1 MVVQL
6 VRCAVQQNSS
16 RLVDTDVTLGDS
28 TVRVSLEFEDNYF
41 TLIWDQVWSVDS
53 LEPLYI
59 IDPHLET
66 GAGDLFSLSWS
77 STLQTI
83 FVGCQN
89 TSLQWYNFQDAPAQ
103 SNLSPMATET
113 PSSSGLFTPSTII
126 ASRKAHKFFDSYP
139 QYEHKPA
146 DLNANNGTLKLSRR
160 GSPTSDLDFPPPR
173 EYLEIPISNVI
184 DSAHYG
190 YVYCMTILKND
201 ERVRLATGSGDET
214 VKVIFIK

>member
-1 MVVQL
+1 
-6 VRCAVQQNSS
+6 
-16 RLVDTDVTLGDS
+16 
-28 TVRVSLEFEDNYF
+28 
-41 TLIWDQVWSVDS
+41 
-53 LEPLYI
+53 
-59 IDPHLET
+59 LET

-103 SNLSPMATET
+103 SNSSPIAT
-113 PSSSGLFTPSTII
+113 PSSSGISTPTTII

-146 DLNANNGTLKLSRR
+146 DLNASNSTLKLSRR
-160 GSPTSDLDFPPPR
+160 GSPTSDSDFPRPR
-173 EYLEIPISNVI
+173 EYLKIPISNVI

-190 YVYCMTILKND
+190 YVYCMAILEND
-201 ERVRLATGSGDET
+201 EKVRLATGSGDET
-214 VKVIFIK
+214 VKVIFKQTP

>member
-1 MVVQL
+1 
-6 VRCAVQQNSS
+6 
-16 RLVDTDVTLGDS
+16 
-28 TVRVSLEFEDNYF
+28 
-41 TLIWDQVWSVDS
+41 
-53 LEPLYI
+53 
-59 IDPHLET
+59 LET

-89 TSLQWYNFQDAPAQ
+89 TSLQWYNFQDAPVQ
-103 SNLSPMATET
+103 SNSPPIATET
-113 PSSSGLFTPSTII
+113 PSSSGFSTPT
-126 ASRKAHKFFDSYP
+126 SRKAHKFFDSYP

-160 GSPTSDLDFPPPR
+160 GSPTPDSDFPRPR
-173 EYLEIPISNVI
+173 EYLKIPISNVI

-190 YVYCMTILKND
+190 YVYCMTIIIND

-214 VKVIFIK
+214 VKVIFKQTP

>member
-1 MVVQL
+1 
-6 VRCAVQQNSS
+6 
-16 RLVDTDVTLGDS
+16 
-28 TVRVSLEFEDNYF
+28 
-41 TLIWDQVWSVDS
+41 
-53 LEPLYI
+53 
-59 IDPHLET
+59 LET

-103 SNLSPMATET
+103 SNSPLIAET
-113 PSSSGLFTPSTII
+113 PSSSGLSTPTTNI

-146 DLNANNGTLKLSRR
+146 DLNANNGSPLKLSRR
-160 GSPTSDLDFPPPR
+160 GSPTLDSDFPRPR
-173 EYLEIPISNVI
+173 EYLKIPISNVI

-190 YVYCMTILKND
+190 YVYCTAIIKNN

-214 VKVIFIK
+214 VKVIFKQTP

>member
-1 MVVQL
+1 M
-6 VRCAVQQNSS
+6 
-16 RLVDTDVTLGDS
+16 
-28 TVRVSLEFEDNYF
+28 
-41 TLIWDQVWSVDS
+41 DS
-53 LEPLYI
+53 LEPLYV

-77 STLQTI
+77 STLHTI

-89 TSLQWYNFQDAPAQ
+89 TSLQWYNFQDASAQ
-103 SNLSPMATET
+103 SNLSPIFTET
-113 PSSSGLFTPSTII
+113 SSSGLSTPTAII

-146 DLNANNGTLKLSRR
+146 DLNANNGSLKPSRR
-160 GSPTSDLDFPPPR
+160 GSPTLDSDFLPPR
-173 EYLEIPISNVI
+173 QYLKIPISNVI

-190 YVYCMTILKND
+190 YVYCMTILEND

-214 VKVIFIK
+214 VKVTFKQTP